1 MTDIPPPPPPGNY
14 PPPPPGSY
22 PPPPPG
28 GGFPPPGGPVP
39 GGYPGVPAK
48 TNTMAIISLVC
59 SCVGLF
65 CGIGSIIGIVLG
77 IMARNQI
84 KQSGENGE
92 GLAMAGII
100 VGAIS
105 LVLSIIFGIIY
116 ASSMSS
122 FY

>member
-1 MTDIPPPPPPGNY
+1 
-14 PPPPPGSY
+14 
-22 PPPPPG
+22 
-28 GGFPPPGGPVP
+28 VP
-39 GGYPGVPAK
+39 GGYPGAPAK

-65 CGIGSIIGIVLG
+65 CGIGSIVGIVLG

-84 KQSGENGE
+84 KQSGEGGD
-92 GLAMAGII
+92 GLALAGII

-105 LVLSIIFGIIY
+105 LAINIIAGIVM
-116 ASSMSS
+116 ASSGS